1 MVKSKLISFEGIDGS
16 GKSTLIQLVSEELNK
31 LGLTTIV
38 LQEPGTTLM
47 GLELRKLLKSEIP
60 RAQMTEVLM
69 FMASR
74 ADMVNNV
81 ITPAMKNYDVVLI
94 DRYIDST
101 VAYQGYSNGIDLNT
115 IQTLNRLAVGNNLP
129 HKTILVDVDLKTAE
143 KRRKERQ
150 DDVDKFDTN
159 QAFAKKVYAGYQQI
173 ALENPDRVQVVKNED
188 ISTSV
193 DEIVSIIVSE
203 TKRRKEHRR
212 ESLAKQSKSVKE
224 SATYRAVVQ
233 RPGKDENGNPTIL
246 LAQVKRKGG
255 RKVLTDHAWIK
266 YNRELVK
273 AGTLVYNDVI
283 EFDATIEE
291 YEHEGKF
298 SRYMEYGLTDIK
310 NVQIV
315 KAVKIPKNDENFE
328 RKDLN
333 HILAIADEELF
344 NKTLVKYTGFV
355 SAMNHKLWIDVSN

>member
-74 ADMVNNV
+74 VYMVNNV

-101 VAYQGYSNGIDLNT
+101 VAYQGYGNGIDLNT

-129 HKTILVDVDLKTAE
+129 HKTILVDVDLKTSE

-233 RPGKDENGNPTIL
+233 RPGKDENGNNTSYNKVREKLMKEAKLSLISKIL
-246 LAQVKRKGG
+246 IWL
-255 RKVLTDHAWIK
+255 IK
-266 YNRELVK
+266 L
-273 AGTLVYNDVI
+273 I
-283 EFDATIEE
+283 
-291 YEHEGKF
+291 
-298 SRYMEYGLTDIK
+298 M
-310 NVQIV
+310 
-315 KAVKIPKNDENFE
+315 
-328 RKDLN
+328 
-333 HILAIADEELF
+333 IA
-344 NKTLVKYTGFV
+344 
-355 SAMNHKLWIDVSN
+355 